1 MGASS
6 PAGLLNPFQGPN
18 GQWYEGDKLGMGAA
32 NAVLD
37 QHVARLKEEAD
48 EAHARRIAAEASRDN
63 TLKMKAIVDEWV
75 AKYKKLDAQYDT
87 LMGYYDT
94 LMDQAGAW
102 RELAM
107 AEAEKA
113 RGYPVPPKGDPR
125 RDEDPLIKT
134 YGSMRD
140 RKYAARAAGKPEKY
154 F

>member
-37 QHVARLKEEAD
+37 MQVARLKEEAD
-48 EAHARRIAAEASRDN
+48 EAHARRIAAEARRDN
-63 TLKMKAIVDEWV
+63 VLKLAAIIDEWQ
-75 AKYKKLDAQYDT
+75 AKYKKLDAQYDR
-87 LMGYYDT
+87 L
-94 LMDQAGAW
+94 LDQSRSW
-102 RELAM
+102 REVAI

-125 RDEDPLIKT
+125 RDEDPLMKK
-134 YGSMRD
+134 YDVVLNR
-140 RKYAARAAGKPEKY
+140 RYAARVAGKPEEY
-154 F
+154 